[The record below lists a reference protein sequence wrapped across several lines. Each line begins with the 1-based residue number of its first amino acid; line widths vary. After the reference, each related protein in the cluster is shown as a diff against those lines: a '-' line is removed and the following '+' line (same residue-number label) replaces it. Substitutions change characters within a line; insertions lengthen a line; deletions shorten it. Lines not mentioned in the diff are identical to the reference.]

1 MIYDGGSQDDAAK
14 GPNNRLLAYLH
25 AVRPELRTI
34 DHLVLSHP
42 HEDHEVLLPDV
53 FDQFDVRNVWD
64 SGRVQQTVGYCRFLK
79 KASAEPGLIYHG
91 AVADAPHRVRFQ
103 AGSCTGD
110 VVLARTQAITSGAV
124 SLSANSQFVVL
135 NADSSPHADPN
146 GNSLVIRLDIGSRR
160 VLLMGDAEGGQR
172 RPLGRFRVRTRSRVA
187 CCGTTPGSTRRRPGC
202 RASRQPH
209 VVEAAFPGD
218 GGASVY
224 LISSGPHEYGGVVLP
239 DPEIRDELD
248 RRGDLYLTTVN
259 DIQCLTAT
267 AKIGRDK
274 DGKPGGCT
282 NVVVTIGRAI
292 CSPPAT
298 RWRVTDKD
306 GSGETQMSKSVMMLL
321 AASTMLAG
329 LAAVGSGQPAEAL
342 QTVTCARFPAQAS
355 SAFRAGVPPLK
366 WRTDLPTALVPT
378 VHPWE
383 QVDFR
388 TDWLNYMAAV
398 LSEVQASGLKIQD
411 NTVTMAP
418 GAEWW
423 IAPWMDYGPNGR
435 EAQLG
440 LTKERGPDAGD
451 LSPQSPTGP
460 QVWAIGFY
468 NREGAKALHDIFADP
483 CNPSRPQLGWTFP
496 AKTVSFKLLFTD
508 AAVPYLA
515 GARRCGRIST
525 RPVRHLARTLLPP
538 GRNANCNCCRWTSRC
553 VTHARRSAGCLD
565 LRVAE

>member
-1 MIYDGGSQDDAAK
+1 MHAAFCVFLSLVWTGTVSAQALVAPSDRVSRNVVIRSAPSRASPAVGALTRGESLKVIRETARWRQVRMSDGSTGYVSKAWTIVVGGPAITALGSPTKLHMIDVGTGLALFVEGPGWTMIYDGGSQDDAAK

-172 RPLGRFRVRTRSRVA
+172 RPLGALPGANSIEGRLLRDDPGAVHADVLVVGHHGSLTSSRLLFLETV
-187 CCGTTPGSTRRRPGC
+187 
-202 RASRQPH
+202 
-209 VVEAAFPGD
+209 
-218 GGASVY
+218 GASVY

-282 NVVVTIGRAI
+282 NVVVTIG
-292 CSPPAT
+292 P
-298 RWRVTDKD
+298 
-306 GSGETQMSKSVMMLL
+306 GNLL
-321 AASTMLAG
+321 AARYSM
-329 LAAVGSGQPAEAL
+329 E
-342 QTVTCARFPAQAS
+342 
-355 SAFRAGVPPLK
+355 
-366 WRTDLPTALVPT
+366 
-378 VHPWE
+378 
-383 QVDFR
+383 
-388 TDWLNYMAAV
+388 
-398 LSEVQASGLKIQD
+398 
-411 NTVTMAP
+411 
-418 GAEWW
+418 
-423 IAPWMDYGPNGR
+423 
-435 EAQLG
+435 
-440 LTKERGPDAGD
+440 GD
-451 LSPQSPTGP
+451 
-460 QVWAIGFY
+460 
-468 NREGAKALHDIFADP
+468 
-483 CNPSRPQLGWTFP
+483 
-496 AKTVSFKLLFTD
+496 
-508 AAVPYLA
+508 
-515 GARRCGRIST
+515 
-525 RPVRHLARTLLPP
+525 
-538 GRNANCNCCRWTSRC
+538 
-553 VTHARRSAGCLD
+553 
-565 LRVAE
+565 